1 MKRFNNI
8 LYVVEASVPHKSAM
22 ERAVSLAENSQ
33 ANLTVIDTVPKVTS
47 GITMP
52 AGRLTTAEL
61 QSAMVNNSLK
71 DLEVLVA
78 PYKHRIPIQIGVLVG
93 TAFLEIIRAVLREN
107 FDLIIK
113 AAEKPNFLN
122 QLFGSKDMH
131 LLRKCPCP
139 LWLTRPDEETKYSS
153 IMAAVD
159 FNIDAPDMPD
169 QNPNQTIL
177 EIASALAVSELSELH
192 FIHAWDAPG
201 EMTVRTWSDN
211 PDSDS
216 RTYIEGERSR
226 HEIALNRFRDQLRN
240 HLGAEAYDYLSP
252 QFHLKRGAPSNVIPE
267 TAKQLQADLVVMGT
281 VSRTGISG
289 FIIGN
294 TAESILEK
302 LQCSVLAV
310 KPDDFVSPVKL
321 SD

>member
-1 MKRFNNI
+1 MKRFSNI
-8 LYVVEASVPHKSAM
+8 LYVVEASVAHRSAM

-33 ANLTVIDTVPKVTS
+33 ANLTVIDIVPKVTS

-52 AGRLTTAEL
+52 AGKLTSAEL

-71 DLEVLVA
+71 DLESLVA
-78 PYKHRIPIQIGVLVG
+78 PYKQRIPIQISVLVG
-93 TAFLEIIRAVLREN
+93 TAFLEIIRAVLRDN
-107 FDLIIK
+107 YDLLIK
-113 AAEKPNFLN
+113 AAENPTLLKR
-122 QLFGSKDMH
+122 LFGSKDMH

-139 LWLTRPDEETKYSS
+139 VWLARPDEETKYSS

-159 FNIDAPDMPD
+159 FNIDAPDIPD
-169 QNPNQTIL
+169 QNPNQKIL

-216 RTYIEGERSR
+216 RTYTEGERSR
-226 HEIALNRFRDQLRN
+226 HEIALNHLRDQLKSY
-240 HLGAEAYDYLSP
+240 LGTEAYDYLSP
-252 QFHLKRGAPSNVIPE
+252 QFHLKRGAPSNIIPE
-267 TAKQLQADLVVMGT
+267 TAKQLKADLVVMGT

-294 TAESILEK
+294 TAESILEQ

-310 KPDDFVSPVKL
+310 KPDGFVSPVNL
-321 SD
+321 TD